1 MRRKK
6 KKKMKKNLEIN
17 EEESKRGDEIGIKKI
32 DEGNNEKEWRKRE
45 GRKVQEDRKI
55 KIQFKI

>member
-1 MRRKK
+1 
-6 KKKMKKNLEIN
+6 MKKNLEIN
-17 EEESKRGDEIGIKKI
+17 GEESKRGDEIGIKKI

-55 KIQFKI
+55 KI